1 MILILLVLVFLFLYL
16 YLNEVSKNEK
26 KEAEAKEA
34 EANKPTVEQYAKK
47 LSDTFFD
54 RKIICDNSNKSRAI
68 AFHFKWKYH
77 KWVKEKIFECVN
89 YWWDLLLLMEEIYN
103 IFNAEKEYRNKMT
116 EQDLYSIIVGWKPK
130 MY

>member
-1 MILILLVLVFLFLYL
+1 MFLFMYL
-16 YLNEVSKNEK
+16 YLNEVNKNEK

-34 EANKPTVEQYAKK
+34 EAKKSTVEQYAKK

-68 AFHFKWKYH
+68 TFHFKWKYN
-77 KWVKEKIFECVN
+77 KWWKEKIFECVN

-103 IFNAEKEYRNKMT
+103 IFNVEKEYRDKMT

>member
-1 MILILLVLVFLFLYL
+1 MFLFLYL
-16 YLNEVSKNEK
+16 YLNEGNKNEK
-26 KEAEAKEA
+26 REAEAKEA

-54 RKIICDNSNKSRAI
+54 WKIICDNSNSSRWI
-68 AFHFKWKYH
+68 TYHFKWKYN
-77 KWVKEKIFECVN
+77 KWWKEKIFECIQ
-89 YWWDLLLLMEEIYN
+89 YWWDILHLIKDIYDR
-103 IFNAEKEYRNKMT
+103 FNRKKDYRDKMT

>member
-1 MILILLVLVFLFLYL
+1 MFLFMYL

-26 KEAEAKEA
+26 KETEEKTKKEA
-34 EANKPTVEQYAKK
+34 EANKPIIERYSKK

-68 AFHFKWKYH
+68 TFHFKWKYN
-77 KWVKEKIFECVN
+77 KWWKEKIFECVN

-103 IFNAEKEYRNKMT
+103 IFNAEKEYRDKMT

>member
-34 EANKPTVEQYAKK
+34 EAKKPTIEQYTKK

-68 AFHFKWKYH
+68 TFHFK
-77 KWVKEKIFECVN
+77 
-89 YWWDLLLLMEEIYN
+89 
-103 IFNAEKEYRNKMT
+103 
-116 EQDLYSIIVGWKPK
+116 
-130 MY
+130 

>member
-34 EANKPTVEQYAKK
+34 EAKKPTVEQYSKK

-54 RKIICDNSNKSRAI
+54 RKIICDNSNKSRSI
-68 AFHFKWKYH
+68 TYHFKWKYH
-77 KWVKEKIFECVN
+77 KRWKEKTFECIQ
-89 YWWDLLLLMEEIYN
+89 YWWDLWLLIEDIYN
-103 IFNAEKEYRNKMT
+103 RFNAEKEYWDKMS
-116 EQDLYSIIVGWKPK
+116 EQDLYSHILRLKPI
-130 MY
+130 M

>member
-34 EANKPTVEQYAKK
+34 EAKKPTIEQYAKK

-68 AFHFKWKYH
+68 TFHFKWKYNE
-77 KWVKEKIFECVN
+77 WWKEKIFECGQ
-89 YWWDLLLLMEEIYN
+89 YDWDLLSLMKDIYDR
-103 IFNAEKEYRNKMT
+103 FNRKKEYWEKMT
-116 EQDLYSIIVGWKPK
+116 EQDLFAIIAGCKPK
-130 MY
+130 IY